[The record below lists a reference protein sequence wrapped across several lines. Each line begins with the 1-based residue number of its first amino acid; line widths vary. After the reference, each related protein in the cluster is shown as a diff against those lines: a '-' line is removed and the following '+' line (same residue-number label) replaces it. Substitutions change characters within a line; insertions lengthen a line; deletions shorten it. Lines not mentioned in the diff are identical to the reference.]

1 MPTNVGTL
9 NAQFNL
15 DATNFVSNLDKSVVK
30 AKNATSTMGNNFNS
44 LSNTIKSAIG
54 IAAIG
59 TLVAFGK
66 KLADTTAEFES
77 INRTLRFAT
86 GSIKSGAEAFDFA
99 KAESERLGISLE
111 VAAKQYGRLAASA
124 KGTAL
129 EGKETQN
136 IFKAIA
142 SSSAVMGMSAQ
153 QTELAFT
160 ALSQMISKGTISS
173 EELRQQLGDHLPGAM
188 QIFARSIGVTT
199 SDLSDLL
206 KKGSLLSEE
215 VLPRFAKQIVLELGG
230 SVQDAS
236 KGMQASLGRMG
247 TAWFEFRKTLLEE
260 AGVGAAVKAM
270 IDLVAVGINK
280 VTEGIRY
287 LVQLWESYVS
297 PIIMKAQDLYRKIF
311 GGAAVTETIQ
321 TQKGLTLEAKKHA
334 DALAAAAIEA
344 KKYGQELLATTKKG
358 KKVKRTP
365 FEKLFDPTEMEQEYK
380 LYKDFF
386 SGVTQQANNLA
397 SSLADLS
404 VGGTLDMKKFSLAI
418 IRSLNEIILQFYV
431 ATPIIE
437 AFRNLLAGLHA
448 GGGIS
453 SGLGGFLG
461 GIFGAVKSFFGFASG
476 GILTE
481 PVVGIG
487 ANTGSGYAFGER
499 GAEAIVPLSA
509 MDNAEATQQPTNVSI
524 NISAVDSQSLVALMR
539 KNPQAIITPVI
550 EALQVGDR
558 GLMSS
563 LRGSVI

>member
-1 MPTNVGTL
+1 MPTNVGKL
-9 NAQFNL
+9 NAKFNL
-15 DATNFVSNLDKSVVK
+15 DATNFVSTLDKSVLK
-30 AKNATSTMGNNFNS
+30 TKNATSTMGSKFSS
-44 LSNTIKSAIG
+44 LSNTIKSVIG
-54 IAAIG
+54 VAAIG

-66 KLADTTAEFES
+66 KLADTTAGFES
-77 INRTLRFAT
+77 IDRTLRFAT
-86 GSIKSGAEAFDFA
+86 GSVKSGAEAFNFA
-99 KAESERLGISLE
+99 KAESERLGLSLG
-111 VAAKQYGRLAASA
+111 VASKEYGRLAASA
-124 KGTAL
+124 KGTTL
-129 EGKETQN
+129 EGEQTRD

-142 SSSAVMGMSAQ
+142 SASAVMGMSAQ
-153 QTELAFT
+153 QTELAFV
-160 ALSQMISKGTISS
+160 ALAQMISKGTISS

-188 QIFARSIGVTT
+188 QIMARSIGVTT
-199 SDLSDLL
+199 QDLSDLL
-206 KKGSLLSEE
+206 KKGSLLAED

-230 SVQDAS
+230 SVQEAS
-236 KGMQASLGRMG
+236 KGMQASLGRLG
-247 TAWFEFRKTLLEE
+247 TAWFEFRKALLEE
-260 AGVGAAVKAM
+260 GGVGAAVKVM
-270 IDLVAVGINK
+270 IDLVAVGINR

-287 LVQLWESYVS
+287 LVQLWQSYVS
-297 PIIMKAQDLYRKIF
+297 PIITKAQDLYRKIF
-311 GGAAVTETIQ
+311 GGPAVTETIQ
-321 TQKGLTLEAKKHA
+321 TQKDLTVEAKKHA
-334 DALAAAAIEA
+334 DALSAAAVEA
-344 KKYGQELLATTKKG
+344 KKYGQELLATSKKA

-365 FEKLFDPTEMEQEYK
+365 FEKMFSPTEMEQDYQ

-397 SSLADLS
+397 SSLADLT
-404 VGGTLDMKKFSLAI
+404 VGGTLDMKKFALAI

-453 SGLGGFLG
+453 SGVGGIVG

-499 GAEAIVPLSA
+499 GAEAVVPLSA
-509 MDNAEATQQPTNVSI
+509 MDNGEAAQQPTNISI

-539 KNPQAIITPVI
+539 KNPQAIVTPVI
-550 EALQVGDR
+550 EALQIGDR